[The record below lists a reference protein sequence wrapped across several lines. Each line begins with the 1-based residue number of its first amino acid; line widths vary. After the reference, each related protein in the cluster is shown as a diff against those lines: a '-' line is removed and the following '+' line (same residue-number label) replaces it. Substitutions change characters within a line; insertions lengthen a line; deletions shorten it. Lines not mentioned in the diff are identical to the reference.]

1 MTTMT
6 TKRAAEAPDG
16 DRAGECVWRTEL
28 SPVSFLRRAAEV
40 HADAPALVHGARRL
54 SYRELNE
61 RVARL
66 ASALRRLGVGDGD
79 RVAVLAPNTPA
90 MVEAHFAV
98 PAAGGVLVCINIRQS
113 PGEVACLLEHSEPR
127 VILVDAEHETLL
139 SAADTSSAEVVR
151 IADSGTSDD
160 PYERL
165 VATGSP
171 EFSPD
176 TPGDEEDA
184 IAINYT
190 SGTTGDPKGV
200 IYTHRGAYLNAL
212 ANVIE
217 AGLTPKSRLLLV
229 APLFHCNGWCF
240 PWAAVAVGATIICLR
255 RADPA
260 LMWKLIDEEDVTHF
274 NCAPTVQIA
283 LVNHAAAHRVPSG
296 LMASTGGSPPSPTLL
311 GRLRELNITPHHL
324 YGLTETYA
332 PITRC
337 LDAALEGL
345 PDDERA
351 RLLARQG
358 QAHVTADLVRVV
370 DEEMN
375 DVPRDG
381 ETPGEVVMRGNIVM
395 RGYFRDPAATAHAF
409 RGGWFHSG
417 DVAVWHPN
425 GAIELRD
432 RMKDIIISGGENIST
447 IEVEQMVMRHPAVLE
462 CAVVSTPDDYW
473 GERPVAYVT
482 PRSGMD
488 VDEAEVIGFCRERM
502 AHYKCPAAVRVG
514 ELPKTSTGKVQKY
527 LLRDHEWA
535 GHEARIN

>member
-1 MTTMT
+1 MSSTTLIT
-6 TKRAAEAPDG
+6 PQTQG
-16 DRAGECVWRTEL
+16 SNGAGERVWRTEL
-28 SPVSFLRRAAEV
+28 SPVNFLRRAAEV
-40 HADAPALVHGARRL
+40 HADAPALVHRNRRL

-66 ASALRRLGVGDGD
+66 ASALHGLGVDHGD
-79 RVAVLAPNTPA
+79 RVAVLAPNTQA

-98 PAAGGVLVCINIRQS
+98 PATGGLLVCINIRQS
-113 PGEVACLLEHSEPR
+113 PGEVAGLLEHAEPM
-127 VILVDAEHETLL
+127 VVLVDAEYEELL
-139 SAADTSSAEVVR
+139 SSFDTSGVRVIPIADTGA
-151 IADSGTSDD
+151 SDD
-160 PYERL
+160 PYERF
-165 VATGSP
+165 VASGSADFP
-171 EFSPD
+171 L
-176 TPGDEEDA
+176 GGALDEEDA

-217 AGLTPKSRLLLV
+217 AGLTPRSRLLLV
-229 APLFHCNGWCF
+229 TPLFHCNGWCYA
-240 PWAAVAVGATIICLR
+240 WGAVAVGATIICQR

-260 LMWKLIDEEDVTHF
+260 QVWRLINEQGVTHLTG
-274 NCAPTVQIA
+274 APTVLIA
-283 LVNHAAAHRVPSG
+283 MCNDPAASRAASG
-296 LMASTGGSPPSPTLL
+296 LTAVTGGSPPSPTLL
-311 GRLRELNITPHHL
+311 GRLRELNITPVHV

-337 LDAALEGL
+337 LDTRLGDL
-345 PDDERA
+345 PDEERA

-358 QAHVTADLVRVV
+358 QAHITADLVRVV
-370 DEEMN
+370 DDEMN
-375 DVPRDG
+375 DIPRDG
-381 ETPGEVVMRGNIVM
+381 ETQGEVVMRGNVVM
-395 RGYFRDPAATAHAF
+395 AGYFRDPAATAHAF

-473 GERPVAYVT
+473 GERPVAFVT
-482 PRSGMD
+482 ARPGMD
-488 VDEAEVIGFCRERM
+488 VEEAEVIAFCRERM
-502 AHYKCPAAVRVG
+502 AHYKCPVAVRVG

-527 LLRDHEWA
+527 LLREHEWA
-535 GHEARIN
+535 GHGTRIK

>member
-1 MTTMT
+1 M
-6 TKRAAEAPDG
+6 
-16 DRAGECVWRTEL
+16 
-28 SPVSFLRRAAEV
+28 
-40 HADAPALVHGARRL
+40 
-54 SYRELNE
+54 
-61 RVARL
+61 
-66 ASALRRLGVGDGD
+66 
-79 RVAVLAPNTPA
+79 
-90 MVEAHFAV
+90 
-98 PAAGGVLVCINIRQS
+98 
-113 PGEVACLLEHSEPR
+113 
-127 VILVDAEHETLL
+127 
-139 SAADTSSAEVVR
+139 
-151 IADSGTSDD
+151 
-160 PYERL
+160 
-165 VATGSP
+165 
-171 EFSPD
+171 
-176 TPGDEEDA
+176 
-184 IAINYT
+184 
-190 SGTTGDPKGV
+190 

-212 ANVIE
+212 ADVIE
-217 AGLTPKSRLLLV
+217 AGLTPRSRLLLV

-240 PWAAVAVGATIICLR
+240 AWGAVAVGATIVCLR

-260 LMWKLIDEEDVTHF
+260 EMWRLIDEEGVTHF
-274 NCAPTVQIA
+274 NSAPTVQIA
-283 LVNHAAAHRVPSG
+283 LVNHPAAHRVPSG
-296 LMASTGGSPPSPTLL
+296 LTASTGGSPPSPTLL

-337 LDAALEGL
+337 LDSGLGDL
-345 PDDERA
+345 PDDELA

-395 RGYFRDPAATAHAF
+395 AGYFRDPDATAHAF

-417 DVAVWHPN
+417 DVAVWHPD

-462 CAVVSTPDDYW
+462 CAVVSTPDEYW

-482 PRSGMD
+482 PRTGMD
-488 VDEAEVIGFCRERM
+488 VDEAEIIAFCREHM

-527 LLRDHEWA
+527 LLREHEWA
-535 GHEARIN
+535 GQEARIK

>member
-1 MTTMT
+1 MASTQIVP
-6 TKRAAEAPDG
+6 RAQDG
-16 DRAGECVWRTEL
+16 EQAGERVWRTEL
-28 SPVSFLRRAAEV
+28 SPVSFLARAAEV
-40 HADAPALVHGARRL
+40 YSDAPALVHGARRL

-66 ASALRRLGVGDGD
+66 TSALRGLGIDRGD
-79 RVAVLAPNTPA
+79 RVAMLAPNTSA

-98 PAAGGVLVCINIRQS
+98 PAAGGLLVCLNIRQS
-113 PGEVACLLEHSEPR
+113 PGEVARLLEHADPR
-127 VILVDAEHETLL
+127 VILVNVEFEALL
-139 SAADTSSAEVVR
+139 STFDTSSVEVIR
-151 IADSGTSDD
+151 IADSGAADD
-160 PYERL
+160 PYERF
-165 VATGSP
+165 VASGSP
-171 EFSPD
+171 EFPLGG
-176 TPGDEEDA
+176 PRDEEDA

-212 ANVIE
+212 ADVIE
-217 AGLTPKSRLLLV
+217 AGLTPRSRLLLV

-240 PWAAVAVGATIICLR
+240 AWGAVAVGATIVCLR
-255 RADPA
+255 RVDPA
-260 LMWKLIDEEDVTHF
+260 HMWQLIDEEGVTHF
-274 NCAPTVQIA
+274 NSAPTVQIA
-283 LVNHAAAHRVPSG
+283 MVNDPAAHRVASG
-296 LMASTGGSPPSPTLL
+296 LTVVTGGSPPSPTLL
-311 GRLRELNITPHHL
+311 GRMRELNISPVHV

-337 LDAALEGL
+337 LDSRLEDL
-345 PDDERA
+345 ADEERA
-351 RLLARQG
+351 RLLSRQG

-370 DEEMN
+370 DDEMN

-395 RGYFRDPAATAHAF
+395 GGYFRDPAATAHAF

-462 CAVVSTPDDYW
+462 CAVVSTPDEYW
-473 GERPVAYVT
+473 GERPVAFVT
-482 PRSGMD
+482 PRPGMD
-488 VDEAEVIGFCRERM
+488 VDETEIIEFCRERM
-502 AHYKCPAAVRVG
+502 AHYKCPVAVRLG
-514 ELPKTSTGKVQKY
+514 ELPRTSTGKVQKY
-527 LLRDHEWA
+527 LLREHEWA
-535 GHEARIN
+535 GHETRIQ

>member
-1 MTTMT
+1 MASTQIAPQTQDGDM
-6 TKRAAEAPDG
+6 AAE
-16 DRAGECVWRTEL
+16 RVWRTEL

-40 HADAPALVHGARRL
+40 HADAPALVHGARRH
-54 SYRELNE
+54 SYRELHE
-61 RVARL
+61 RAARL
-66 ASALRRLGVGDGD
+66 TSALRGLGVDSGD

-113 PGEVACLLEHSEPR
+113 PGEVARLLEHSEPK
-127 VILVDAEHETLL
+127 VVLVDAEYEALL
-139 SAADTSSAEVVR
+139 SSFDASGVEVIR
-151 IADSGTSDD
+151 IADSGAPDD

-165 VATGSP
+165 VASGSP
-171 EFSPD
+171 EHLLVGPR
-176 TPGDEEDA
+176 DEEDA

-212 ANVIE
+212 AGVIE
-217 AGLTPKSRLLLV
+217 AGLTPRSRLMLV
-229 APLFHCNGWCF
+229 TPLYHCNGWCF
-240 PWAAVAVGATIICLR
+240 AWGAVAVGATIVCLR
-255 RADPA
+255 RVDPA
-260 LMWKLIDEEDVTHF
+260 RVWRLIDEEGVTHVTS
-274 NCAPTVQIA
+274 APTVQIA
-283 LVNHAAAHRVPSG
+283 MVNDPAAHRVPSG
-296 LMASTGGSPPSPTLL
+296 LTVVTGGSPPSPTLL
-311 GRLRELNITPHHL
+311 GRMRELNIVPVHV

-337 LDAALEGL
+337 LDARLGDL
-345 PDDERA
+345 PDEERA
-351 RLLARQG
+351 RHLARQG

-370 DEEMN
+370 DERMN

-381 ETPGEVVMRGNIVM
+381 ETQGEVVMRGNIVM
-395 RGYFRDPAATAHAF
+395 SGYFRDPAATAHAF

-417 DVAVWHPN
+417 DVAVHHPN

-462 CAVVSTPDDYW
+462 CAVVSMPDEYW
-473 GERPVAYVT
+473 GERPVAFVT
-482 PRSGMD
+482 PRPGMD
-488 VDEAEVIGFCRERM
+488 VDETEIIEFCRQRM

-535 GHEARIN
+535 GHTTRIK

>member
-1 MTTMT
+1 MTSTQI
-6 TKRAAEAPDG
+6 APQTQDS
-16 DRAGECVWRTEL
+16 DRAGERVWRTEL

-40 HADAPALVHGARRL
+40 HADAPALVHGVRRL

-61 RVARL
+61 RVTRL
-66 ASALRRLGVGDGD
+66 TSALRGLGVDHGD

-98 PAAGGVLVCINIRQS
+98 PATGALLVCVNIRQS
-113 PGEVACLLEHSEPR
+113 PDEVARLLEHAEPR
-127 VILVDAEHETLL
+127 VILVDVEYEDLL
-139 SAADTSSAEVVR
+139 SSFDTASVDLIR
-151 IADSGTSDD
+151 IADSGAPDD
-160 PYERL
+160 PYERFVTSGAPGPPL
-165 VATGSP
+165 GG
-171 EFSPD
+171 
-176 TPGDEEDA
+176 PGDEEDA

-217 AGLTPKSRLLLV
+217 AGLTPRSRLLLV

-240 PWAAVAVGATIICLR
+240 PWGAVAVGATIICLR
-255 RADPA
+255 RVDPA
-260 LMWKLIDEEDVTHF
+260 QMWQLIDEEGVTHF
-274 NCAPTVQIA
+274 NSAPTVQIA
-283 LVNHAAAHRVPSG
+283 LVNDPAAHRLQSQLTVV
-296 LMASTGGSPPSPTLL
+296 TGGSPPSPTLL
-311 GRLRELNITPHHL
+311 GRMRELNISPVHI

-337 LDAALEGL
+337 LDARLGDL
-345 PDDERA
+345 PDEERA

-395 RGYFRDPAATAHAF
+395 GGYFRDPTATAHAF

-447 IEVEQMVMRHPAVLE
+447 IEVEQMVMRHPTVLE
-462 CAVVSTPDDYW
+462 CAVVSRPDEYW
-473 GERPVAYVT
+473 GERPVAFVA
-482 PRSGMD
+482 PRPGMD
-488 VDEAEVIGFCRERM
+488 VDEAEIIAFCRERM
-502 AHYKCPAAVRVG
+502 AHYKCPVAVRVG

-527 LLRDHEWA
+527 LLREHEWA
-535 GHEARIN
+535 GHETRIN

>member
-1 MTTMT
+1 MATQ
-6 TKRAAEAPDG
+6 AAPRERQDG
-16 DRAGECVWRTEL
+16 RAGVRVWRTEL
-28 SPVSFLRRAAEV
+28 SPVSFLVRATEV
-40 HADAPALVHGARRL
+40 HAGATALVHGTRRHT
-54 SYRELNE
+54 YRELGE

-66 ASALRRLGVGDGD
+66 TSALRALGIGPGD

-98 PAAGGVLVCINIRQS
+98 PSAGALLVCINIRQS
-113 PGEVACLLEHSEPR
+113 PGEVARLLEHAEPK
-127 VILVDAEHETLL
+127 VVLVNAEYEALL
-139 SAADTSSAEVVR
+139 SSFDTSAVEVVR
-151 IADSGTSDD
+151 IADTGAPDD

-165 VATGSP
+165 VASGSP
-171 EFSPD
+171 GHPLD
-176 TPGDEEDA
+176 GPPDEEDA
-184 IAINYT
+184 LAINYT

-200 IYTHRGAYLNAL
+200 VYTHRGAYLNAL

-217 AGLTPKSRLLLV
+217 AGLTPRSRLLLV

-240 PWAAVAVGATIICLR
+240 PWSAVAVGATIVCLR

-260 LMWKLIDEEDVTHF
+260 EMWRLIDEEGVTNF
-274 NCAPTVQIA
+274 NSAPTVQIA
-283 LVNHAAAHRVPSG
+283 LVNHAAAHRVPGG
-296 LMASTGGSPPSPTLL
+296 LTASTGGSPPSPTLL

-337 LDAALEGL
+337 MDSRLREL
-345 PDDERA
+345 PDDELA
-351 RLLARQG
+351 HLLARQG

-370 DEEMN
+370 DEGMD
-375 DVPRDG
+375 DVRRDG

-395 RGYFRDPAATAHAF
+395 AGYFRDPDATDHAF

-417 DVAVWHPN
+417 DVAVWHPD

-462 CAVVSTPDDYW
+462 CAVVSMPDDFW

-482 PRSGMD
+482 PRAGMD
-488 VDEAEVIGFCRERM
+488 AGEAEIIAFCRERM

-527 LLRDHEWA
+527 LLREHEWA
-535 GHEARIN
+535 GQETRIG

>member
-1 MTTMT
+1 MTLTQIAP
-6 TKRAAEAPDG
+6 RQAAARDG
-16 DRAGECVWRTEL
+16 ERVWRTEL
-28 SPVSFLRRAAEV
+28 SPVSFLRRAVEV
-40 HADAPALVHGARRL
+40 HADATALAHGARRVT
-54 SYRELNE
+54 YRELGE

-66 ASALRRLGVGDGD
+66 TSALRELGVEAGD
-79 RVAVLAPNTPA
+79 RVAILAPNTPA

-98 PAAGGVLVCINIRQS
+98 PATGGILVCINTRLS
-113 PGEVACLLEHSEPR
+113 PDEVAGLLEHSEPK
-127 VILVDAEHETLL
+127 VVLVDAEHEALL
-139 SAADTSSAEVVR
+139 SAFDASAAEVVR
-151 IADSGTSDD
+151 IADTGAPDD

-165 VATGSP
+165 VASGSP
-171 EFSPD
+171 EEPLEG
-176 TPGDEEDA
+176 PADEEDP

-200 IYTHRGAYLNAL
+200 VYTHRGAYLNAL
-212 ANVIE
+212 ADVIE
-217 AGLTPKSRLLLV
+217 ARLTPASRMMLV

-240 PWAAVAVGATIICLR
+240 AWGAVAVGATIVCLR

-260 LMWKLIDEEDVTHF
+260 LMWRLIDEEGVTHL
-274 NCAPTVQIA
+274 NSAPTVQIA
-283 LVNHAAAHRVPSG
+283 LVNHPAAHRVPLG
-296 LMASTGGSPPSPTLL
+296 LTVCTGGSPPSPTLL
-311 GRLRELNITPHHL
+311 GRLRELNVTPLHV

-337 LDAALEGL
+337 LDTGLEGL
-345 PDDERA
+345 PDEERA

-370 DEEMN
+370 DEDMN

-395 RGYFRDPAATAHAF
+395 AGYYRDPEATAHAF

-417 DVAVWHPN
+417 DVAVWHPG
-425 GAIELRD
+425 GAIQLQD

-462 CAVVSTPDDYW
+462 CAVVSTPDEYW
-473 GERPVAYVT
+473 GERPVAFVT
-482 PRSGMD
+482 PRAGADLDGDD
-488 VDEAEVIGFCRERM
+488 VIAFCRERM
-502 AHYKCPAAVRVG
+502 AHFKCPVAIRVG

-527 LLRDHEWA
+527 LLRESEWA
-535 GHEARIN
+535 GHGGRIN

>member
-1 MTTMT
+1 MTTT
-6 TKRAAEAPDG
+6 QIAPQTQG
-16 DRAGECVWRTEL
+16 RDRAGERVWRTEL

-61 RVARL
+61 RVTRL
-66 ASALRRLGVGDGD
+66 TSALRGLGVDHGD

-98 PAAGGVLVCINIRQS
+98 PAAGALLVCINIRQS
-113 PGEVACLLEHSEPR
+113 PGEVARLLEHAEPR
-127 VILVDAEHETLL
+127 VILVDVEYEGLL
-139 SAADTSSAEVVR
+139 SFFDTSPVEVIR
-151 IADSGTSDD
+151 IADSGAPDD
-160 PYERL
+160 PYERF
-165 VATGSP
+165 VASGSS
-171 EFSPD
+171 EFSLGG
-176 TPGDEEDA
+176 PGDEEDA

-217 AGLTPKSRLLLV
+217 AGLTPRSRLLLV

-240 PWAAVAVGATIICLR
+240 AWGAVAVGATIICLR
-255 RADPA
+255 RVDPA
-260 LMWKLIDEEDVTHF
+260 QMWRLIDEEGVTHF
-274 NCAPTVQIA
+274 NSAPTVQIA
-283 LVNHAAAHRVPSG
+283 LVNDPAAHRVQSR
-296 LMASTGGSPPSPTLL
+296 LTVVTGGSPPSPTLL
-311 GRLRELNITPHHL
+311 GRMRELNISPVHI

-337 LDAALEGL
+337 LDSRLGDL
-345 PDDERA
+345 PDEERA

-395 RGYFRDPAATAHAF
+395 GGYFRDPAATAHAF

-447 IEVEQMVMRHPAVLE
+447 IEVEQMVMRHPTVLE
-462 CAVVSTPDDYW
+462 CAVVSTPDEYW
-473 GERPVAYVT
+473 GERPVAFVT
-482 PRSGMD
+482 PRPGMD
-488 VDEAEVIGFCRERM
+488 VDEAEIIEFCRERM

-527 LLRDHEWA
+527 LLREHEWA
-535 GHEARIN
+535 GHETRIK

>member
-1 MTTMT
+1 MTYTQI
-6 TKRAAEAPDG
+6 APQAQDS
-16 DRAGECVWRTEL
+16 DRAGERVWRTEL

-40 HADAPALVHGARRL
+40 HADAPALVHGARRW

-61 RVARL
+61 RVTRL
-66 ASALRRLGVGDGD
+66 TSALRGLGVDHGD

-98 PAAGGVLVCINIRQS
+98 PAAGALLVCINIRQS
-113 PGEVACLLEHSEPR
+113 PGEVARLLEHAEPS
-127 VILVDAEHETLL
+127 VILVDAEFEGLL
-139 SAADTSSAEVVR
+139 SSFDASSAEV
-151 IADSGTSDD
+151 ILITDSGAPDD

-165 VATGSP
+165 VASGSP
-171 EFSPD
+171 ERPLD
-176 TPGDEEDA
+176 GPHDEEDA

-217 AGLTPKSRLLLV
+217 AGLTPRSRLLLV

-240 PWAAVAVGATIICLR
+240 AWGAVAVGATIICLR
-255 RADPA
+255 RVDPGQ
-260 LMWKLIDEEDVTHF
+260 MWRLIDDEGVTHF
-274 NCAPTVQIA
+274 NSAPTVQIA
-283 LVNHAAAHRVPSG
+283 MVNDPGAHRLPSG
-296 LMASTGGSPPSPTLL
+296 LTVCTGGSPPSPTLL
-311 GRLRELNITPHHL
+311 GRMRELNITPLHI

-337 LDAALEGL
+337 LDARLGDL
-345 PDDERA
+345 PDEERA
-351 RLLARQG
+351 RHLARQG

-395 RGYFRDPAATAHAF
+395 AGYFRDPEATAHAF

-447 IEVEQMVMRHPAVLE
+447 IEVEQMVMRHPTVLE
-462 CAVVSTPDDYW
+462 CAVVSRPDEYW
-473 GERPVAYVT
+473 GERPVAYVA
-482 PRSGMD
+482 PRPGMD
-488 VDEAEVIGFCRERM
+488 VDEAEIIEFCRERM

-527 LLRDHEWA
+527 LLREHEWA
-535 GHEARIN
+535 GHETRIK

>member
-1 MTTMT
+1 MTYTQI
-6 TKRAAEAPDG
+6 APQAQDS
-16 DRAGECVWRTEL
+16 DRAGERVWRTEL

-40 HADAPALVHGARRL
+40 HADAPALVHGARRW

-61 RVARL
+61 RVTRL
-66 ASALRRLGVGDGD
+66 TSALRGLGVYHGD

-98 PAAGGVLVCINIRQS
+98 PAAGALLVCINIRQS
-113 PGEVACLLEHSEPR
+113 PGEVARLLEHAEPS
-127 VILVDAEHETLL
+127 VILVDAEFEGLL
-139 SAADTSSAEVVR
+139 SSFDASSAEV
-151 IADSGTSDD
+151 ILITDSGAPDD

-165 VATGSP
+165 VASGSP
-171 EFSPD
+171 ERPLD
-176 TPGDEEDA
+176 GPHDEEDA

-217 AGLTPKSRLLLV
+217 AGLTPRSRLLLV

-240 PWAAVAVGATIICLR
+240 AWGAVAVGATIICLR
-255 RADPA
+255 RVDPGQ
-260 LMWKLIDEEDVTHF
+260 MWRLIDDEGVTHF
-274 NCAPTVQIA
+274 NSAPTVQIA
-283 LVNHAAAHRVPSG
+283 MVNDPGAHRLPSG
-296 LMASTGGSPPSPTLL
+296 LTVCTGGSPPSPTLL
-311 GRLRELNITPHHL
+311 GRMRELNITPLHI

-337 LDAALEGL
+337 LDARLGDL
-345 PDDERA
+345 PDEERA
-351 RLLARQG
+351 RHLARQG

-395 RGYFRDPAATAHAF
+395 AGYFRDPEATAHAF

-447 IEVEQMVMRHPAVLE
+447 IEVEQMVMRHPTVLE
-462 CAVVSTPDDYW
+462 CAVVSRPDEYW
-473 GERPVAYVT
+473 GERPVAYVA
-482 PRSGMD
+482 PRPGMD
-488 VDEAEVIGFCRERM
+488 VDEAEIIEFCRERM

-527 LLRDHEWA
+527 LLREHEWA
-535 GHEARIN
+535 GHETRIK

>member
-1 MTTMT
+1 MTSTQI
-6 TKRAAEAPDG
+6 APQTQNG
-16 DRAGECVWRTEL
+16 DRAGERVWRTEL

-40 HADAPALVHGARRL
+40 HADATALVHGARRW

-61 RVARL
+61 RVTRL
-66 ASALRRLGVGDGD
+66 TSALRGLGVDHGD

-98 PAAGGVLVCINIRQS
+98 PAAGALLVCINIRQS
-113 PGEVACLLEHSEPR
+113 PGEVARLLEHAEPR
-127 VILVDAEHETLL
+127 VILVDAEFEGLL
-139 SAADTSSAEVVR
+139 SSFDASSAEVILV
-151 IADSGTSDD
+151 ADSGAPDD

-165 VATGSP
+165 VASGSP
-171 EFSPD
+171 EHPLD
-176 TPGDEEDA
+176 GPRDEEDA

-200 IYTHRGAYLNAL
+200 IYTHRGAYLNGL

-217 AGLTPKSRLLLV
+217 AGLTPRSRLLLV

-240 PWAAVAVGATIICLR
+240 AWGAVAVGATIICLR
-255 RADPA
+255 RVDPA
-260 LMWKLIDEEDVTHF
+260 QMWQLIDKEGVTHF
-274 NCAPTVQIA
+274 NSAPTVQIA
-283 LVNHAAAHRVPSG
+283 LVNDPAAHRVQSQ
-296 LMASTGGSPPSPTLL
+296 LTVMTGGSPPSPTLL
-311 GRLRELNITPHHL
+311 GRMRDLNITPLHI

-337 LDAALEGL
+337 LDARLGDL
-345 PDDERA
+345 PDEERA
-351 RLLARQG
+351 RHLARQG

-395 RGYFRDPAATAHAF
+395 AGYFRDPEATAHAF

-447 IEVEQMVMRHPAVLE
+447 IEVEQMVMRHPTVLE
-462 CAVVSTPDDYW
+462 CAVVSRPDEYW
-473 GERPVAYVT
+473 GERPVAYVA
-482 PRSGMD
+482 PRPGMD
-488 VDEAEVIGFCRERM
+488 ADEAEIIEFCRERM

-527 LLRDHEWA
+527 LLREHEWA
-535 GHEARIN
+535 GHETRIK

>member
-1 MTTMT
+1 MTSTQI
-6 TKRAAEAPDG
+6 APQTQSI
-16 DRAGECVWRTEL
+16 DRAGERVWRTEL

-40 HADAPALVHGARRL
+40 HAEAPALVHGARRM

-66 ASALRRLGVGDGD
+66 TFALHGLGIGHGD

-98 PAAGGVLVCINIRQS
+98 PAAGGLLVCINIRQS
-113 PGEVACLLEHSEPR
+113 PDEVARLLEHAEPM
-127 VILVDAEHETLL
+127 VILVDVEYEELL
-139 SAADTSSAEVVR
+139 SSFDTASVEVIR
-151 IADSGTSDD
+151 IADSGAPDD
-160 PYERL
+160 PYERF
-165 VATGSP
+165 VASGSP
-171 EFSPD
+171 EFPLD
-176 TPGDEEDA
+176 GPRDEEDA

-217 AGLTPKSRLLLV
+217 AGLTPRSRLMLV

-240 PWAAVAVGATIICLR
+240 AWGAVAVGATIICLR
-255 RADPA
+255 RVDPA
-260 LMWKLIDEEDVTHF
+260 QMWRLIDEEEVTHF
-274 NCAPTVQIA
+274 NSAPTVQIA
-283 LVNHAAAHRVPSG
+283 MVNDPAAHRVRSQ
-296 LMASTGGSPPSPTLL
+296 LTVVTGGSPPSPTLL
-311 GRLRELNITPHHL
+311 GRMRELNISPVHI

-337 LDAALEGL
+337 LDARLGDL
-345 PDDERA
+345 PDEERA
-351 RLLARQG
+351 RHLARQG

-395 RGYFRDPAATAHAF
+395 GGYFRDSTATAHAF

-473 GERPVAYVT
+473 GERPVAFVT

-488 VDEAEVIGFCRERM
+488 VDEAEVIEFCREHM

-527 LLRDHEWA
+527 LLREHEWD
-535 GHEARIN
+535 GQTTRIN

>member
-1 MTTMT
+1 MTSTQVAPRMT
-6 TKRAAEAPDG
+6 DG

-28 SPVSFLRRAAEV
+28 SPVSFLGRAAEV
-40 HADAPALVHGARRL
+40 YADAPALVHGARRL
-54 SYRELNE
+54 SYRELSE

-66 ASALRRLGVGDGD
+66 TSALRGLGVDRGD

-98 PAAGGVLVCINIRQS
+98 PAAGGLLVCINIRQS
-113 PGEVACLLEHSEPR
+113 PGEVARLLEHAEPR
-127 VILVDAEHETLL
+127 VVLVDAEHEALL
-139 SAADTSSAEVVR
+139 SAFDTSSVEVIR
-151 IADSGTSDD
+151 IADSGAPDD
-160 PYERL
+160 PYERF
-165 VATGSP
+165 VASGSP
-171 EFSPD
+171 GLPLD
-176 TPGDEEDA
+176 GPRDEEDA
-184 IAINYT
+184 LAINYT

-212 ANVIE
+212 ATVVE
-217 AGLTPKSRLLLV
+217 AGLTPRSRLLLV

-240 PWAAVAVGATIICLR
+240 AWGAVAVGATIVCLR
-255 RADPA
+255 RVDPA
-260 LMWKLIDEEDVTHF
+260 EMWRLIDEEGVTHF
-274 NCAPTVQIA
+274 NSAPTVQIA
-283 LVNHAAAHRVPSG
+283 LVNDPAAHPVRSPLTV
-296 LMASTGGSPPSPTLL
+296 MTGGSPPSPTLL
-311 GRLRELNITPHHL
+311 GRMRELNISPVHI

-337 LDAALEGL
+337 LDARLEDL
-345 PDDERA
+345 PDEERA
-351 RLLARQG
+351 RHLARQG

-370 DEEMN
+370 DEDMN

-395 RGYFRDPAATAHAF
+395 GGYFRDPAATANAF

-473 GERPVAYVT
+473 GERPVAFVT
-482 PRSGMD
+482 PRAGMD
-488 VDEAEVIGFCRERM
+488 VDEAEVIEFCRERM
-502 AHYKCPAAVRVG
+502 AHYKCPVAVRVG
-514 ELPKTSTGKVQKY
+514 ELPRTSTGKVQKY
-527 LLRDHEWA
+527 LLREHEWA
-535 GHEARIN
+535 GHETRIK

>member
-1 MTTMT
+1 MTYTQI
-6 TKRAAEAPDG
+6 APQAQDS
-16 DRAGECVWRTEL
+16 DRAGERVWRTEL

-40 HADAPALVHGARRL
+40 HADAPALVHGARRW

-61 RVARL
+61 RVTRL
-66 ASALRRLGVGDGD
+66 TSALRGLGVYHGD

-98 PAAGGVLVCINIRQS
+98 PAAGALLVCINIRQS
-113 PGEVACLLEHSEPR
+113 PGEVARLLEHAEPR
-127 VILVDAEHETLL
+127 VILVDAEFEGLL
-139 SAADTSSAEVVR
+139 SSFDASSAEV
-151 IADSGTSDD
+151 ILITDSGAPDD

-165 VATGSP
+165 VASGSP
-171 EFSPD
+171 ERPLD
-176 TPGDEEDA
+176 GPHDEEDA

-217 AGLTPKSRLLLV
+217 AGLTPRSRLLLV

-240 PWAAVAVGATIICLR
+240 AWGAVAVGATIICLR
-255 RADPA
+255 RVDPGQ
-260 LMWKLIDEEDVTHF
+260 MWRLIDDEGVTHF
-274 NCAPTVQIA
+274 NSAPTVQIA
-283 LVNHAAAHRVPSG
+283 MVNDPGAHRLPSG
-296 LMASTGGSPPSPTLL
+296 LTVCTGGSPPSPTLL
-311 GRLRELNITPHHL
+311 GRMRELNITPLHI

-337 LDAALEGL
+337 LDARLGDL
-345 PDDERA
+345 PDEERA

-395 RGYFRDPAATAHAF
+395 AGYFRDPEATAHAF

-447 IEVEQMVMRHPAVLE
+447 IEVEQMVMRHPTVLE
-462 CAVVSTPDDYW
+462 CAVVSRPDEYW
-473 GERPVAYVT
+473 GERPVAYVA
-482 PRSGMD
+482 PRPGMD
-488 VDEAEVIGFCRERM
+488 VDEAEIIEFCRERM

-527 LLRDHEWA
+527 LLREHEWA
-535 GHEARIN
+535 GHETRIK

>member
-1 MTTMT
+1 MTSARVAP
-6 TKRAAEAPDG
+6 RA
-16 DRAGECVWRTEL
+16 RARERGGERVWRTEL
-28 SPVSFLRRAAEV
+28 SPVSFLGRAAVV
-40 HADAPALVHGARRL
+40 HADAPALVHGPRRL
-54 SYRELNE
+54 TYRELGE

-66 ASALRRLGVGDGD
+66 ASALRGVGLEDGD

-98 PAAGGVLVCINIRQS
+98 PAAGGILVCINIRQS
-113 PGEVACLLEHSEPR
+113 PGEVAALLEHSEPR
-127 VILVDAEHETLL
+127 VILVDAEYEELL
-139 SAADTSSAEVVR
+139 SAFDASAAEVVR
-151 IADSGTSDD
+151 IDDTGAPDD

-165 VATGSP
+165 VASGSP
-171 EFSPD
+171 DHRLDGPA
-176 TPGDEEDA
+176 DEEDA

-190 SGTTGDPKGV
+190 SGTTGEPKGV
-200 IYTHRGAYLNAL
+200 TYTHRGAYLNAL

-217 AGLTPKSRLLLV
+217 AGLTPRSRLLLV

-240 PWAAVAVGATIICLR
+240 AWGAVAVGATLICLR

-260 LMWKLIDEEDVTHF
+260 DMWQLIDEEGVTHF
-274 NCAPTVQIA
+274 NSAPTVEIA
-283 LVNHAAAHRVPSG
+283 LVNHPAAHRVPSG
-296 LMASTGGSPPSPTLL
+296 LTASTGGSPPSPTLL
-311 GRLRELNITPHHL
+311 GRMRELNITPHHL

-337 LDAALEGL
+337 LDARLDGL
-345 PDDERA
+345 PDDDLA

-395 RGYFRDPAATAHAF
+395 RGYFRDPAATAQAF

-417 DVAVWHPN
+417 DVAVWHPS

-462 CAVVSTPDDYW
+462 CAVVSMPDAYW

-482 PRSGMD
+482 ARPGMD
-488 VDEAEVIGFCRERM
+488 VDEADVIGFCRERM

-514 ELPKTSTGKVQKY
+514 ELPKTSTGKVQKF
-527 LLRDHEWA
+527 LLRGHEWA
-535 GHEARIN
+535 GHERRIN

>member
-1 MTTMT
+1 MSSTQI
-6 TKRAAEAPDG
+6 APRVSATE
-16 DRAGECVWRTEL
+16 RAGERAVWRTEL

-40 HADAPALVHGARRL
+40 HAEAPALVHGSRRF

-61 RVARL
+61 RVSRL
-66 ASALRRLGVGDGD
+66 TSALRGLGLDRGD

-98 PAAGGVLVCINIRQS
+98 PAAGGVLVCINTRQS
-113 PGEVACLLEHSEPR
+113 PTEVARLLEHAEPR
-127 VILVDAEHETLL
+127 VILVDAEHEALL
-139 SAADTSSAEVVR
+139 CAADTSSIEVIG
-151 IADSGTSDD
+151 IADTGAPDD
-160 PYERL
+160 PYELL
-165 VATGSP
+165 VASGSP
-171 EFSPD
+171 EASLEG
-176 TPGDEEDA
+176 PGDEEDCLA
-184 IAINYT
+184 VNYT

-212 ANVIE
+212 AMVIE
-217 AGLTPKSRLLLV
+217 AGLTHRSRLLLV

-240 PWAAVAVGATIICLR
+240 PWAAAAVGATIVCLR
-255 RADPA
+255 RVDPA
-260 LMWKLIDEEDVTHF
+260 EMWRLIDQEGVTHF
-274 NCAPTVQIA
+274 NSAPTVQIA
-283 LVNHAAAHRVPSG
+283 LVNDAGAHRVPSG
-296 LMASTGGSPPSPTLL
+296 LTVCTGGSPPSPTLL
-311 GRLRELNITPHHL
+311 ARMGELNITPVHV

-337 LDAALEGL
+337 LDSRLEDL
-345 PDDERA
+345 PAEDRA

-358 QAHVTADLVRVV
+358 QAHLTADLVRVV

-395 RGYFRDPAATAHAF
+395 GGYFRDPAATAHAF

-462 CAVVSTPDDYW
+462 CAVVSRPDPYW

-482 PRSGMD
+482 TRPGMD
-488 VDEAEVIGFCRERM
+488 VGEDEIIAFCRERL

-527 LLRDHEWA
+527 LLREHEWA
-535 GHEARIN
+535 GRESRIN

>member
-1 MTTMT
+1 MTTT
-6 TKRAAEAPDG
+6 QIAPHSQAS
-16 DRAGECVWRTEL
+16 DRAGERVWRTEL
-28 SPVSFLRRAAEV
+28 SPVSFLRRASEV
-40 HADAPALVHGARRL
+40 HADAPALVHGSRRL

-66 ASALRRLGVGDGD
+66 ASALRAIGVEGGD

-98 PAAGGVLVCINIRQS
+98 PAAGGVLVCINIRLS
-113 PGEVACLLEHSEPR
+113 PGEVARLLEHAGPKA
-127 VILVDAEHETLL
+127 ILVDAEYEALL
-139 SAADTSSAEVVR
+139 SAFDASSVEVIR
-151 IADSGTSDD
+151 IADSGGPDD
-160 PYERL
+160 PYERF
-165 VATGSP
+165 VASGSP
-171 EFSPD
+171 EAPLS
-176 TPGDEEDA
+176 GARDEEDA

-217 AGLTPKSRLLLV
+217 VGLTPRSRLLLV

-240 PWAAVAVGATIICLR
+240 AWGAVAVGATIICLR
-255 RADPA
+255 RVDPA
-260 LMWKLIDEEDVTHF
+260 RMWKLIEEEEVTHF
-274 NCAPTVQIA
+274 NSAPTVQIA
-283 LVNHAAAHRVPSG
+283 LVNDSAAHRVPSG
-296 LMASTGGSPPSPTLL
+296 LTACTGGSPPSPTLL
-311 GRLRELNITPHHL
+311 GRLRELNITPVHI

-337 LDAALEGL
+337 LDAGL
-345 PDDERA
+345 GDLSDEERA

-395 RGYFRDPAATAHAF
+395 RGYFRDPTATAHAF

-462 CAVVSTPDDYW
+462 CAVVSTPDAYW

-482 PRSGMD
+482 SRSGMD
-488 VDEAEVIGFCRERM
+488 VDEAEVIEFCRERM
-502 AHYKCPAAVRVG
+502 AHYKCPVAVRVG

-527 LLRDHEWA
+527 LLREHQWA
-535 GHEARIN
+535 GQEARIN

>member
-1 MTTMT
+1 VTLTQIAPRRLDAG
-6 TKRAAEAPDG
+6 RAVE
-16 DRAGECVWRTEL
+16 RVWRTEL

-40 HADAPALVHGARRL
+40 HADATALVHGARRL
-54 SYRELNE
+54 TYRQLGE

-66 ASALRRLGVGDGD
+66 ASALRALGVEAGD
-79 RVAVLAPNTPA
+79 RVAALAPNTPA

-98 PAAGGVLVCINIRQS
+98 PAAGGILVCINTRLS
-113 PGEVACLLEHSEPR
+113 PAEVARLLEHAGPT
-127 VILVDAEHETLL
+127 VILVDAEHEALL
-139 SAADTSSAEVVR
+139 SAFDASSTEVVR
-151 IADSGTSDD
+151 IEDTGAWGD

-165 VATGSP
+165 VASGSP
-171 EFSPD
+171 EGPLD
-176 TPGDEEDA
+176 GPADEEDA

-200 IYTHRGAYLNAL
+200 VYTHRGAYLNAL
-212 ANVIE
+212 ADVIE
-217 AGLTPKSRLLLV
+217 TRLTPESRMMLV

-240 PWAAVAVGATIICLR
+240 AWGAVAVGATIVCLR
-255 RADPA
+255 RVDPA
-260 LMWKLIDEEDVTHF
+260 EMWRLIDEEGVTHF

-283 LVNHAAAHRVPSG
+283 LVNHPAAHRVPGG
-296 LMASTGGSPPSPTLL
+296 LTSCTGGSPPSPTLL
-311 GRLRELNITPHHL
+311 GRLRELNVTPVHI

-337 LDAALEGL
+337 LDTRLEGL
-345 PDDERA
+345 PDEERA
-351 RLLARQG
+351 RSLARQG

-370 DEEMN
+370 DEDMN
-375 DVPRDG
+375 DVTRDG

-395 RGYFRDPAATAHAF
+395 RGYFRNATATADAF

-417 DVAVWHPN
+417 DVAVWHPS

-462 CAVVSTPDDYW
+462 CAVVSTPDEYW
-473 GERPVAYVT
+473 GERPVAFVT
-482 PRSGMD
+482 PRLGAD
-488 VDEAEVIGFCRERM
+488 VDGAEIIAFCRERM
-502 AHYKCPAAVRVG
+502 AHFKCPAAVRFG

-527 LLRDHEWA
+527 LLRESEWA
-535 GHEARIN
+535 GREARIN

>member
-1 MTTMT
+1 MTSTQI
-6 TKRAAEAPDG
+6 APQTQDS
-16 DRAGECVWRTEL
+16 DRAGERVWRTEL

-66 ASALRRLGVGDGD
+66 TSALRGLGIDDGD

-98 PAAGGVLVCINIRQS
+98 PAAGGLLVCINIRQS
-113 PGEVACLLEHSEPR
+113 PGEVARLLEHAEPK
-127 VILVDAEHETLL
+127 VVLVDVEFEALL
-139 SAADTSSAEVVR
+139 SSFDTSCVEVIR
-151 IADSGTSDD
+151 IADNGAPDD
-160 PYERL
+160 PYEQF
-165 VATGSP
+165 VASGSP
-171 EFSPD
+171 EFPLGG
-176 TPGDEEDA
+176 PRDEEDA

-217 AGLTPKSRLLLV
+217 VGLTPRSRLLLV

-240 PWAAVAVGATIICLR
+240 AWGAVAVGATIICLR
-255 RADPA
+255 RVDPA
-260 LMWKLIDEEDVTHF
+260 EMWRLIDEEGVTHF
-274 NCAPTVQIA
+274 NSAPTVQIG
-283 LVNHAAAHRVPSG
+283 LVNDPAAHRVQSQ
-296 LMASTGGSPPSPTLL
+296 LTVVTGGSPPSPTLL
-311 GRLRELNITPHHL
+311 GRMRELNITPIHI

-337 LDAALEGL
+337 LDSRLGDL
-345 PDDERA
+345 PDEERA

-395 RGYFRDPAATAHAF
+395 GGYFRDPTATAHAF

-417 DVAVWHPN
+417 DVAVLHPN

-462 CAVVSTPDDYW
+462 CAVVSTPDEYW
-473 GERPVAYVT
+473 GERPVAFVT

-488 VDEAEVIGFCRERM
+488 VDEAEVIAFCRERM
-502 AHYKCPAAVRVG
+502 AHYKCPAAVHVG

-527 LLRDHEWA
+527 LLREHEWA
-535 GHEARIN
+535 GHTTRIN

>member
-1 MTTMT
+1 MTSTQV
-6 TKRAAEAPDG
+6 APETREG
-16 DRAGECVWRTEL
+16 DRAGERVWRTEL

-66 ASALRRLGVGDGD
+66 TSALRGLGIDDGD

-113 PGEVACLLEHSEPR
+113 PGEVARLLEHAEPS
-127 VILVDAEHETLL
+127 VILVDAEHEALL
-139 SAADTSSAEVVR
+139 SSFDTSSAEVVR
-151 IADSGTSDD
+151 IADSGAPDD

-165 VATGSP
+165 VASGSP
-171 EFSPD
+171 ELPLGG
-176 TPGDEEDA
+176 PRDEEDA

-217 AGLTPKSRLLLV
+217 AGLTPRSRLMLV

-240 PWAAVAVGATIICLR
+240 AWGAVAVGATIVCLR
-255 RADPA
+255 RVDPA
-260 LMWKLIDEEDVTHF
+260 QMWRLIDEEGVTHF
-274 NCAPTVQIA
+274 NSAPTVQIA
-283 LVNHAAAHRVPSG
+283 LVNDPAAHRVRSG
-296 LMASTGGSPPSPTLL
+296 LTVCTGGSPPSPTLL
-311 GRLRELNITPHHL
+311 GRMRELNISPVHI

-337 LDAALEGL
+337 LDACLGDL
-345 PDDERA
+345 PDEERA

-370 DEEMN
+370 DEGMN

-395 RGYFRDPAATAHAF
+395 GGYFRDPTATAHAF

-462 CAVVSTPDDYW
+462 CAVVSTPDEYW
-473 GERPVAYVT
+473 GERPVAFVT
-482 PRSGMD
+482 PRPGMD
-488 VDEAEVIGFCRERM
+488 VDEAEIIEFCRERM
-502 AHYKCPAAVRVG
+502 AHYKCPVAVRVG

-527 LLRDHEWA
+527 LLREHEWA
-535 GHEARIN
+535 GHETRIK

>member
-1 MTTMT
+1 MTSTQI
-6 TKRAAEAPDG
+6 APQTQDS
-16 DRAGECVWRTEL
+16 DRAGERVWRTEL

-61 RVARL
+61 RVTRL
-66 ASALRRLGVGDGD
+66 TSALRGLGIDYGD

-98 PAAGGVLVCINIRQS
+98 PAAGGLLVCINIRQS
-113 PGEVACLLEHSEPR
+113 PGEVARLLEHAEPR
-127 VILVDAEHETLL
+127 VILVDAEHEALL
-139 SAADTSSAEVVR
+139 SSFDASSVEVIR
-151 IADSGTSDD
+151 IADSGAPDD
-160 PYERL
+160 PYEKF
-165 VATGSP
+165 VASGSP
-171 EFSPD
+171 EFPLGG
-176 TPGDEEDA
+176 PRDEEDA

-217 AGLTPKSRLLLV
+217 AGLTPRSRLLLV

-240 PWAAVAVGATIICLR
+240 TWGAVAVGATIICLR
-255 RADPA
+255 RVDPA
-260 LMWKLIDEEDVTHF
+260 QMWRLIDEEGVTHF
-274 NCAPTVQIA
+274 NSAPTVQIA
-283 LVNHAAAHRVPSG
+283 LVNDPGAHRVQSQ
-296 LMASTGGSPPSPTLL
+296 LTVVTGGSPPSPTLL
-311 GRLRELNITPHHL
+311 GRMRELNISPVHI

-337 LDAALEGL
+337 LDSRLGDL
-345 PDDERA
+345 PDEERA

-358 QAHVTADLVRVV
+358 QAHVSADLVRVV

-395 RGYFRDPAATAHAF
+395 GGYFRDPTATAHAF

-462 CAVVSTPDDYW
+462 CAVVSTPDEYW
-473 GERPVAYVT
+473 GERPVAYAT
-482 PRSGMD
+482 PRPGMD
-488 VDEAEVIGFCRERM
+488 VDEAEIIEFCRERM
-502 AHYKCPAAVRVG
+502 AHYKCPVAVRVG
-514 ELPKTSTGKVQKY
+514 ELPRTSTGKVQKY
-527 LLRDHEWA
+527 LLREHEWA
-535 GHEARIN
+535 GHETRIK

>member
-1 MTTMT
+1 M
-6 TKRAAEAPDG
+6 RDG
-16 DRAGECVWRTEL
+16 DHAGERVWRTEL
-28 SPVSFLRRAAEV
+28 SPVSFLTRAAEV
-40 HADAPALVHGARRL
+40 YADATALVHGARRR
-54 SYRELNE
+54 SFRELHE

-66 ASALRRLGVGDGD
+66 TSVLRGLGVEPGD

-98 PAAGGVLVCINIRQS
+98 PAAGALLVCINIRQS
-113 PGEVACLLEHSEPR
+113 ADEVARLLAHAEPR
-127 VILVDAEHETLL
+127 VVLVDAEYEALL
-139 SAADTSSAEVVR
+139 SSFDASSVRVVR
-151 IADSGTSDD
+151 IDDSGAPDD

-165 VATGSP
+165 VACAAPGSP
-171 EFSPD
+171 LRGPR
-176 TPGDEEDA
+176 DEEDA
-184 IAINYT
+184 LAINYT

-217 AGLTPKSRLLLV
+217 AGLTPRSRLLLV

-240 PWAAVAVGATIICLR
+240 AWAAVATGATIVCLR
-255 RADPA
+255 KPDPA
-260 LMWKLIDEEDVTHF
+260 LMWRLIDEEGVT
-274 NCAPTVQIA
+274 NLNSAPTVQIA
-283 LVNHAAAHRVPSG
+283 LVNHPDAHPVPWG
-296 LMASTGGSPPSPTLL
+296 LTATTGGSPPSPTLL

-337 LDAALEGL
+337 LDSGL
-345 PDDERA
+345 GELADDELA

-370 DEEMN
+370 DEAMN

-395 RGYFRDPAATAHAF
+395 AGYFRDPDATAHAF

-417 DVAVWHPN
+417 DVAVWHPD

-447 IEVEQMVMRHPAVLE
+447 IEVEQMVVRHPAVLE

-482 PRSGMD
+482 PRAGTD
-488 VDEAEVIGFCRERM
+488 VDEAEIIDFCRARM

-527 LLRDHEWA
+527 LLREHEWA
-535 GHEARIN
+535 GRKARIK

>member
-1 MTTMT
+1 MTSTQI
-6 TKRAAEAPDG
+6 APQTQDS
-16 DRAGECVWRTEL
+16 DRAGERVWRTEL

-61 RVARL
+61 RVTRL
-66 ASALRRLGVGDGD
+66 TSALRGLGIDNGD

-98 PAAGGVLVCINIRQS
+98 PAAGALLVCINIRQS
-113 PGEVACLLEHSEPR
+113 PGEVARLLEHAEPR
-127 VILVDAEHETLL
+127 VILVDVEYEGLL
-139 SAADTSSAEVVR
+139 SFFDTSLVEVIR
-151 IADSGTSDD
+151 IADSGAPDD
-160 PYERL
+160 PYERF
-165 VATGSP
+165 VASGSP
-171 EFSPD
+171 QFPLGGPD
-176 TPGDEEDA
+176 DEEDA

-217 AGLTPKSRLLLV
+217 AGLTPRSRLLLV

-240 PWAAVAVGATIICLR
+240 AWGAVAVGATIICLR
-255 RADPA
+255 RVDPA
-260 LMWKLIDEEDVTHF
+260 QMWRLIDEEGVSHF
-274 NCAPTVQIA
+274 NSAPTVQIA
-283 LVNHAAAHRVPSG
+283 LVNDPAAHRVQSQ
-296 LMASTGGSPPSPTLL
+296 LTVVTGGSPPSPTLL
-311 GRLRELNITPHHL
+311 GRMRELNISPVHI

-337 LDAALEGL
+337 LDARLGDL
-345 PDDERA
+345 PDEERA

-381 ETPGEVVMRGNIVM
+381 ETPGEVVMRGNVVM
-395 RGYFRDPAATAHAF
+395 GGYFRDPTATAHAF

-447 IEVEQMVMRHPAVLE
+447 IEVEQMVMRHPTVLE
-462 CAVVSTPDDYW
+462 CAVVSRPDDYW
-473 GERPVAYVT
+473 GERPVAFVA
-482 PRSGMD
+482 PRPGMD
-488 VDEAEVIGFCRERM
+488 VDEAEIIEFCREHM
-502 AHYKCPAAVRVG
+502 AHYKCPVAVRVG

-527 LLRDHEWA
+527 LLREHEWA
-535 GHEARIN
+535 GHETRIK